1 MCELSAKEKKVVHNL
16 ATAGDGDNGK
26 TIKWDAALKRFVFT
40 DFEELGNYVT
50 ADADQDLYGTKTI
63 YGYWAFQTDNWPTI
77 AGQEIATTDYAQS
90 LFSSAVSIANVGQTI
105 DGDKQFIRRP
115 KTSNGLG
122 GYENLVATSDLAT
135 YVTGSSLA
143 ITLASYVTSSAMIAA
158 LSSYVTSASL
168 TSTLSSYALKSGN
181 LSQFASTTSAQL
193 AALISDETGSGAL
206 VFASAPTIT
215 SPLFQGTYGFRIAGT
230 TSGRIQFEVPAVAGS
245 TTLTFQAVTDTVAV
259 LGTAQTWTA
268 TQTFAAIT
276 ASTITAGTSLI
287 TDVLVCNAGVGGLE
301 LRFKSGTGGVGVNIT
316 NANNSNNVGNPTG
329 ATFNLLDMTSTT
341 FNPAAGSKNFRGINL
356 SYTINASGA
365 QTSNNLTGIY
375 LNATETTLN
384 GISHDLINVGTGGGS
399 FVSRFKVTNGGV
411 LTTSSSIYAGNGRF
425 YSYNSNVNIDLDSN
439 NNVALYGNGSRNSF
453 GMLQFG
459 GTTSSFPAI
468 KRNATAIEIKLADD
482 SAFAPITFGVPKFAG
497 TNSTGSRTPSLGSN
511 SPAGTDTPYTW
522 IQALSS
528 DGSTVYIPC
537 WK

>member
-1 MCELSAKEKKVVHNL
+1 MCLSIKEKRALKSISN
-16 ATAGDGDNGK
+16 ANPDDNGK

-50 ADADQDLYGTKTI
+50 TDTDQDLYGTKTI

-115 KTSNGLG
+115 KTSNGSG

-193 AALISDETGSGAL
+193 ATLISDETGTGAL
-206 VFASAPTIT
+206 VFANTPTIAT
-215 SPLFQGTYGFRIAGT
+215 PIFSGGSFQVNGS
-230 TSGRIQFEVPAVAGS
+230 TSGRIIFSVPAAAGS
-245 TTLTFQAVTDTVAV
+245 NTMSFQAVTDTVAV
-259 LGTAQTWTA
+259 LGTAQNWTA

-276 ASTITAGTSLI
+276 ATTITGTTISASTSFVSDVYMCSAG
-287 TDVLVCNAGVGGLE
+287 AGGLA
-301 LRFKSGTGGVGVNIT
+301 LRFKSG
-316 NANNSNNVGNPTG
+316 ANGAGISIENGLNGNNVGNPIG

-341 FNPAAGSKNFRGINL
+341 FNPAAGAKNFRGINL
-356 SYTINASGA
+356 SYVINASGA
-365 QTSNNLTGIY
+365 QTGNMTGIY
-375 LNATETTLN
+375 LNATETGLN
-384 GISHDLINVGTGGGS
+384 GISHDLINLGTGGGV
-399 FVSRFKVTNGGV
+399 FVSKFKVNNAGSLSAINGYFNGELASDGGYNKFNNAGCYV
-411 LTTSSSIYAGNGRF
+411 AGGGQNTKFSPNIHNFYIEKYAGAG
-425 YSYNSNVNIDLDSN
+425 SGLSNSAIFGL
-439 NNVALYGNGSRNSF
+439 NS
-453 GMLQFG
+453 
-459 GTTSSFPAI
+459 TSQGFLAPRMTAAQRAAIAVPADQLLV
-468 KRNATAIEIKLADD
+468 TQTDGD
-482 SAFAPITFGVPKFAG
+482 SANRGLWRYDITSAAWVRIG
-497 TNSTGSRTPSLGSN
+497 
-511 SPAGTDTPYTW
+511 
-522 IQALSS
+522 
-528 DGSTVYIPC
+528 
-537 WK
+537 